1 MAVCTTLSVVSQHWS
16 NIGWMCGDYLA
27 ELTVNSNDVF
37 CFNVG
42 TLSTTLGQHL
52 KSIGSIYV
60 VCLESTPAL
69 PTSNLAPSW
78 TWSWRF
84 EPQIAP
90 VKNRGTFLWTVIS
103 KTWHRIIRS
112 EIDLLES
119 VTFQLHDRMLSSSSA
134 QSSKMYGHISDL
146 GGRERSQ
153 SPSCWKTLI
162 FQGKTNTAIHSSPA
176 DDQLNL
182 PDAADSTNIISGDR
196 SAVVT

>member
-1 MAVCTTLSVVSQHWS
+1 MFAQRCRRWANIEPSLVECVV
-16 NIGWMCGDYLA
+16 IYFA
-27 ELTVNSNDVF
+27 ELAVNSSTIYWANSDVF
-37 CFNVG
+37 IVG
-42 TLSTTLGQHL
+42 PSSATLGQHL
-52 KSIGSIYV
+52 KRIGSIYV

-146 GGRERSQ
+146 GVKIALSHGH
-153 SPSCWKTLI
+153 
-162 FQGKTNTAIHSSPA
+162 A
-176 DDQLNL
+176 
-182 PDAADSTNIISGDR
+182 
-196 SAVVT
+196 